1 MSFSNELKSNN
12 LSLWNK
18 AHVEHPFVLG
28 MKDGSLEFNKFK
40 FYMIQDY
47 KFLIEYCRVISIAI
61 SKAKSFEFMSFLSNL
76 LNETLNSEMKLHE
89 SFCDDFGIKKSDLIN
104 SKSALGTQSYCNYLL
119 SIAYKF
125 ESELI
130 ACSLLPCQW
139 GYDEIGRNLLKDN
152 QAKEESFHKRWINA
166 YNDPEYQ
173 NVTTWLINYVDSIK
187 EKVDNKI
194 ANEIFEESLQQE
206 LKFWDSAWDQE

>member
-12 LSLWNK
+12 INLWNK
-18 AHVEHPFVLG
+18 THVEHPFVLG

-104 SKSALGTQSYCNYLL
+104 SKSALGTQAYCNYLL

-152 QAKEESFHKRWINA
+152 QAKEKSFHKRWINA